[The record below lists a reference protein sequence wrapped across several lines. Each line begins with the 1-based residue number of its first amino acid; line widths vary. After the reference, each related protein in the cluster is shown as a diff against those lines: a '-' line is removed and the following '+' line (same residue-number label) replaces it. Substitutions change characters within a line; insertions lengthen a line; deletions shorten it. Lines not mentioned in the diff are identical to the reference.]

1 MTDRLQLNFGNL
13 PLVEA
18 AIRISLT
25 EPITLT
31 FHRIQLLHEAI
42 RPDYP
47 RVTEPQVWEGAPGV
61 AEQTISISPVP
72 PIPGVVYEGH
82 SKGLRLTV
90 QSRVIVLRWIK
101 QAQENAP
108 GYPRY
113 STMREAVWDAFTRIS
128 ETFKESPKIAAVNM
142 SYVNFIEIG
151 DSANILKDY
160 FSEQV
165 HIAATETAS
174 QIHQVELSW
183 RDQAE
188 LDLRFRLQKVTAETS
203 DKEAPIQGYQLT
215 TIAGSKVPEGTFEQ
229 GNSDLD
235 SVHDRLQH
243 LFQDAISERAKKE
256 WQLKVSDDG

>member
-18 AIRISLT
+18 AIRISLA
-25 EPITLT
+25 EPIALT
-31 FHRIQLLHEAI
+31 FHSIQALHEAI
-42 RPDYP
+42 RSDYP
-47 RVTEPQVWEGAPGV
+47 RVTEPQVLEGAPGV
-61 AEQTISISPVP
+61 AEQTFSISPVP

-82 SKGLRLTV
+82 PKGLRLTV

-101 QAQENAP
+101 QAQEDAP
-108 GYPRY
+108 KYPRY
-113 STMREAVWDAFTRIS
+113 STMREAAWDAFTRIS

-165 HIAATETAS
+165 RIAATETAS

-183 RDQAE
+183 RDEAG
-188 LDLRFRLQKVTAETS
+188 LDLRFRLHRVTAQTPDE
-203 DKEAPIQGYQLT
+203 EAPIQGYQLT
-215 TIAGSKVPEGTFEQ
+215 TIAGSKVADEE
-229 GNSDLD
+229 SESASSHLD
-235 SVHDRLQH
+235 VVHDRLQH
-243 LFQDAISERAKKE
+243 LFQEAISERAKKE